1 MEDLTPEK
9 GSRILSSENLVVLDS
24 VLEDEGIK
32 IDNDDMDQYQKL
44 VDWLI
49 RSADIVP
56 SQARKYGQVLLD
68 EGIASTERLQKKL
81 QKDPQILIKLGIK
94 EDDIEE
100 IFISLQ
106 R

>member
-1 MEDLTPEK
+1 
-9 GSRILSSENLVVLDS
+9 
-24 VLEDEGIK
+24 
-32 IDNDDMDQYQKL
+32 MDQYQKL

-49 RSADIVP
+49 RSADVVP
-56 SQARKYGQVLLD
+56 SLARKYGQVLLD
-68 EGIASTERLQKKL
+68 EGIASIERLQRKL
-81 QKDPQILIKLGIK
+81 QKDPLALVKLGFK